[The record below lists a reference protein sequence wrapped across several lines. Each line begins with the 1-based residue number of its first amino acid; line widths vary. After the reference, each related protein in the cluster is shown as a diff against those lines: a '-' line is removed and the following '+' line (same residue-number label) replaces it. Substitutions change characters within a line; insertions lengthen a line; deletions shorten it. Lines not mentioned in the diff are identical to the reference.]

1 MHGREAMLNILG
13 AFCTELRFLI
23 NSREAMHSRRNR
35 GRTYLGC
42 LRHKPMERLL

>member
-13 AFCTELRFLI
+13 AFCTDLRFLI
-23 NSREAMHSRRNR
+23 NSREATHSRRNR

-42 LRHKPMERLL
+42 LRDKPMERLL